1 MKLIEKLIAVSPL
14 KIEVV
19 AQKKHQGIIVF
30 ISSLIYEKMI
40 SNQ

>member
-19 AQKKHQGIIVF
+19 AQKKHGIILF